1 MTTLIIVVAVLAIAA
16 IIGLVI
22 IALRIINGLS
32 THDDE
37 RTP

>member
-1 MTTLIIVVAVLAIAA
+1 MTTFIIVVTALVIAA

-22 IALRIINGLS
+22 IAHRLINGLS

>member
-22 IALRIINGLS
+22 IALRIIDGLS
-32 THDDE
+32 AHDDE